1 MAGARGAGAAWGRLL
16 GPVPAAFARRSLRS
30 GMHSAARGAALRDVG
45 VVIHDDVDVVVAV
58 VKVRVDVVEPARSR
72 SPVGA

>member
-1 MAGARGAGAAWGRLL
+1 MPQKIVALL
-16 GPVPAAFARRSLRS
+16 RRRSRAVLIS
-30 GMHSAARGAALRDVG
+30 DTDMRGAALRDVG
-45 VVIHDDVDVVVAV
+45 VVVHDDVDVVVAV